1 MIHFRIDET
10 IARPAHEIWA
20 YAADILAHP
29 TWMAV
34 TDARILSGSST
45 QVGSRGRE
53 RLRVA
58 GRRYDVELEVTAA
71 EPGRRLAW
79 RGVSG
84 APFDFELTLELE
96 PVSDS
101 ETRASY
107 IGSVQPTGLW
117 RLLEPLIAVEARKGP
132 AAELRRLKEIMES
145 PMASEPARAE
155 RT

>member
-1 MIHFRIDET
+1 MIRFRIDDT

-20 YAADILAHP
+20 YAADILEHP
-29 TWMAV
+29 KWMAV
-34 TDARILSGSST
+34 TDPRILSGSST

-53 RLRVA
+53 KLRVA
-58 GRRYDVELEVTAA
+58 GRRYDAEFEVTAA

-84 APFDFELTLELE
+84 APFELELTLELE
-96 PVSDS
+96 PLTDS

-107 IGSVQPTGLW
+107 FGSVQPKGLW
-117 RLLEPLIAVEARKGP
+117 RLLEPLMTMEARKGP

-145 PMASEPARAE
+145 TPASEPATA
-155 RT
+155 